1 MKSLLNGLPRPFQ
14 DYKVNIS
21 LRFVAKSAKSLQN
34 PPKSAKIRQIVAFRC
49 KSLRFGE
56 RWGKIR
62 RFGEL
67 WGKIR
72 RFGELWGTFL
82 ATFFERFIDPLLYI

>member
-1 MKSLLNGLPRPFQ
+1 MIGGCYLMLVCKIRQ
-14 DYKVNIS
+14 I
-21 LRFVAKSAKSLQN
+21 VAKSAKSLQN

-56 RWGKIR
+56 
-62 RFGEL
+62 L

-82 ATFFERFIDPLLYI
+82 AIYFERFIDPLLYI